1 MRRELVGMPV
11 IDQFLR
17 HTALVDGLEPAT

>member
-11 IDQFLR
+11 IDQHVR
-17 HTALVDGLEPAT
+17 HTALVGLKPAT